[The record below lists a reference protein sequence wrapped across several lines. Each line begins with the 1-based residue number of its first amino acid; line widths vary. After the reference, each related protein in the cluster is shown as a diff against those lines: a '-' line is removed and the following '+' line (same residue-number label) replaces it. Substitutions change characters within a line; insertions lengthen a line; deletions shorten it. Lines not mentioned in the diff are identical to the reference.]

1 MALRLNPIANDC
13 YCPIWRPISSFFLS
27 LKQRMEP
34 LTLGDSIYVPLVV
47 TGLLPKVTS
56 RSLHIGLMAP
66 VWLPVASVLFGL
78 TS

>member
-1 MALRLNPIANDC
+1 MTAIVPYGGLFPLFPLSKAENGAIDPRRL
-13 YCPIWRPISSFFLS
+13 Y
-27 LKQRMEP
+27 K
-34 LTLGDSIYVPLVV
+34 YVPLVV

-56 RSLHIGLMAP
+56 ISLHIGLMAP